1 VLADAIIDPDQ
12 FDPEGSGATS
22 EGTDEALR
30 LTWLNATRVNFT
42 RTPSTADRG
51 DPNGLARTELA
62 LDCAGDRRILVH
74 GANGRLRHW
83 PLGHQHK
90 DDDPCDAVPPSSW
103 KRPGNPIDPA
113 SGHTFIAGAA
123 ARARVVWR
131 PRLLP
136 RESRVVQSRPP
147 KYLASGRSRVVITA
161 LKPISAGSRFSPAMA
176 WAYHGGR
183 QIYKI
188 YMDYLVE
195 RVPSVMDRI
204 ISFGSARSS
213 GHDPVEILNLAELG
227 APNSKWEKE
236 PS

>member
-1 VLADAIIDPDQ
+1 
-12 FDPEGSGATS
+12 
-22 EGTDEALR
+22 
-30 LTWLNATRVNFT
+30 
-42 RTPSTADRG
+42 
-51 DPNGLARTELA
+51 
-62 LDCAGDRRILVH
+62 
-74 GANGRLRHW
+74 
-83 PLGHQHK
+83 
-90 DDDPCDAVPPSSW
+90 
-103 KRPGNPIDPA
+103 
-113 SGHTFIAGAA
+113 
-123 ARARVVWR
+123 
-131 PRLLP
+131 
-136 RESRVVQSRPP
+136 
-147 KYLASGRSRVVITA
+147 